1 MFSYLGNNRERG
13 LFEDFDSLQREI
25 EQLFG
30 GGSGNGIRSGRAG
43 AYPPLNVGVTAEE
56 VHVYVFAP
64 GLTAAD
70 FAVTLQKNLLTVAG
84 ARKIDTP
91 EDSTWYLRERFEG
104 DFRRVV
110 TLPEDVDPD
119 QVAANYR
126 DGVLHLAIKRRAAV
140 RPRQI
145 SIN

>member
-13 LFEDFDSLQREI
+13 LFEEFDSLQREM

-30 GGSGNGIRSGRAG
+30 GGSGNGIRSGRVG

-56 VHVYVFAP
+56 VNVYVFAP

-145 SIN
+145 SVN